1 MNLFPDLDAS
11 IVFTVY
17 IQISRYTSIS
27 QSIEK
32 LLLNNTAKLVIL
44 FKKFQLKVLSDLKL
58 NFSHNILNW
67 IGDNNGVEMDIST
80 AAVNHIWIFNS
91 LNCKMD
97 TLNQIVARE
106 D

>member
-1 MNLFPDLDAS
+1 MNLFPATDRS

-17 IQISRYTSIS
+17 ISRQTSIS

-58 NFSHNILNW
+58 NFSHNIPN
-67 IGDNNGVEMDIST
+67 
-80 AAVNHIWIFNS
+80 
-91 LNCKMD
+91 
-97 TLNQIVARE
+97 
-106 D
+106 